1 MNLLIIIFRIEIYL
15 ILIQQIRGLILL
27 VLWRNRRSIS
37 LIIISLGHLLL
48 LLLVNRV
55 TIRELN

>member
-15 ILIQQIRGLILL
+15 ILIQLIRGLILL